1 MENRS
6 LIEKILSRPAFIYSF
21 LVLFVFLGIIGYG
34 KIDRKLF
41 PDSNRPEIAVVLIQ
55 PGASAKDI
63 ASNIA
68 VPTEKEFY
76 TIDQVRRVYSNTIDE
91 VSVVRVEF
99 EYGKDLSVAASDISN
114 AINKIK
120 STLPSDLREPQ
131 IHKISAATP
140 PVIVIGASSEKLAL
154 SDIKEIAQNEIKNQ
168 LLAVDGVSNIDIF
181 GGYTK
186 EVKVEVDKKLLD
198 SYNLPINAVINA
210 LQKNNKD
217 YAIGFI
223 EGSNSRYLVKNIGKR
238 DSIKELLNLPINAN
252 LKLKDVATV
261 GFDHYKNQALYY
273 GNGKKAIAI
282 SVQRGLDSDVV
293 KTIENVEAKIE
304 ELSRK
309 YPNISFETTDTQK
322 EIIEQSIS
330 NMFESLRD
338 AIIMSTLVVFFFL
351 ASFRQVL
358 IVSITIPLVYAT
370 TIAIM
375 WMIGMEFSVVGLTA
389 IILALGLLLDD
400 TVVVLENIQ
409 RHYKELKQ
417 PIVKAVM
424 GGTKE
429 IMFADFS
436 GTVTTMI
443 ALAPMLF
450 VGGYP
455 QTIFQPLVGTLLI
468 ALGASYVISITAVP
482 LLSMKILTIEN
493 RFILRS
499 EEMFHNISAKVN
511 NALRDLFLGA
521 VTKALES
528 KKVAILYFV
537 MLFGLFAISVKI
549 VMPLV
554 GQELMP
560 AMDTG
565 TVKINIT
572 TDPNLSL
579 IKSEELLKSVNKILY
594 KSEHIQRVSASI
606 GSEAGILSIGSGSGI
621 DHISITA
628 NYVNRFERDETIWE
642 IERGL
647 REDILALPN
656 IKYLL
661 VFDSGASA
669 MSSIKGNIDIML
681 SGDDFDKLQEAG
693 DIVEQMIYKTKG
705 ILSLAKS
712 WDKDKKVFAY
722 TIDEKL
728 AAEYGV
734 SSSDISKNL
743 QLLLRGA
750 KISYFP
756 LQNAQDFSV
765 RVWFKDFDSL
775 SSLDSVLIDTPKG
788 KIPLKT
794 FVTLSSV
801 YEPNVI
807 TRENLKYTLD
817 LYGFREKAAISH
829 IMASY
834 DEVSKDM
841 VIPDGVELTR
851 LGDEAQ
857 FKNSAGRMVSAIG
870 FAVIL
875 IFFTLVPMFN
885 SVKSSLLVI
894 VSIPLTIAGASW
906 ILLILDYHT
915 SMPAMMGFMLLSG
928 VIVNNAIL
936 LIHFALEKIE
946 QGKSAV
952 EAMKESIMIRTR
964 PVLMTALAVSAGMI
978 PVALGWAIGLERLA
992 PLGAVAIGGLI
1003 VGTFLTLVF
1012 IPLVFVWSYKTSA
1025 DKVDNN

>member
-1 MENRS
+1 MKNS
-6 LIEKILSRPAFIYSF
+6 SFIEKVLKRPAFIYSF
-21 LVLFVFLGIIGYG
+21 LTLFVFLGIIGYG
-34 KIDRKLF
+34 EIDRKLF
-41 PDSNRPEIAVVLIQ
+41 PDSNRPEIAVVMIQ

-68 VPTEKEFY
+68 VPSEKEFY
-76 TIDQVRRVYSNTIDE
+76 SIDRVRRVYSNTIDE
-91 VSVVRVEF
+91 VSVIRVEF
-99 EYGKDLSVAASDISN
+99 EYGKELSSAANDVTNS
-114 AINKIK
+114 INKIR
-120 STLPSDLREPQ
+120 SSLPSELLEPQ
-131 IHKISAATP
+131 IHKISAATA
-140 PVIVIGASSEKLAL
+140 PVIVFGASSDKLSL
-154 SDIKEIAQNEIKNQ
+154 QDIKEIAQNEIKNS
-168 LLAVDGVSNIDIF
+168 LLTVEGVANVDIF
-181 GGYTK
+181 GGYEK
-186 EVKVEVDKKLLD
+186 ELRIEIDKKLLD
-198 SYNLPINAVINA
+198 RYNLPINAVINA
-210 LQKNNKD
+210 LKNNNKD

-223 EGSNSRYLVKNIGKR
+223 DSKESSFLVKNIGKR
-238 DSIKELLNLPINAN
+238 NSIQALLDLSITKDI
-252 LKLKDVATV
+252 KLKDVAKV
-261 GFDHYKNQALYY
+261 KFEHYKNSALYY

-282 SVQRGLDSDVV
+282 SVQRGISEDVV

-304 ELSRK
+304 ELSKK
-309 YPNISFETTDTQK
+309 YPGITFETTDTQK

-358 IVSITIPLVYAT
+358 IVTFTIPLVYAT

-375 WMIGMEFSVVGLTA
+375 WGIGMEFSVVGLTA

-400 TVVVLENIQ
+400 AVVVLENIE
-409 RHYKELKQ
+409 RHYRELNQ
-417 PIVKAVM
+417 PIQKAVID
-424 GGTKE
+424 GTKE

-443 ALAPMLF
+443 ALSPMLF

-468 ALGASYVISITAVP
+468 ALAASYVISITAVP
-482 LLSMKILTIEN
+482 LLSMKILTLEYPW
-493 RFILRS
+493 ILKS
-499 EEMFHNISAKVN
+499 EEFFHKISTKIN
-511 NALRDLFLGA
+511 DSLKDFFLGI
-521 VTKALES
+521 VTKGLNS
-528 KKVAILYFV
+528 KKVAFSYFV
-537 MLFGLFAISVKI
+537 LLFGLFFVSVKL
-549 VMPLV
+549 VMPIV

-572 TDPNLSL
+572 TDANLP
-579 IKSEELLKSVNKILY
+579 IAKSEELLQQVNEILY
-594 KSEHIQRVSASI
+594 KNKHIQKVSASI
-606 GSEAGILSIGSGSGI
+606 GSEAGIMSIGSGSGI

-628 NYVNRFERDETIWE
+628 NYVNRFDRKESIWE
-642 IERGL
+642 IQREL
-647 REDILALPN
+647 REDIATLPN

-669 MSSIKGNIDIML
+669 LSSIRGNIDIML
-681 SGDDFDKLQEAG
+681 LSDDFDKLQVAGEAVEKAIYNTQG
-693 DIVEQMIYKTKG
+693 IV
-705 ILSLAKS
+705 SLAKT
-712 WDKDKKVFAY
+712 WDKDKKIY
-722 TIDEKL
+722 TYQIDEKL
-728 AAEYGV
+728 ASSYGIN
-734 SSSDISKNL
+734 SEQISTNL

-750 KISYFP
+750 KVSFFP
-756 LQNAQDFSV
+756 LQNAKDFSI
-765 RVWFKDFDSL
+765 RVWFKNFDSIE
-775 SSLDSVLIDTPKG
+775 SLNSVLIETPRG
-788 KIPLKT
+788 KVPLKT
-794 FVTLSSV
+794 FVTLKEV

-807 TRENLKYTLD
+807 TRENLQYTLD
-817 LYGFREKAAISH
+817 IYGFREKASISH

-834 DEVSKDM
+834 EEASKDM
-841 VIPDGVELTR
+841 TIPQGVELVK

-857 FKNSAGRMVSAIG
+857 FKNSAGRMVQAII

-875 IFFTLVPMFN
+875 IFFTLIPMFN

-894 VSIPLTIAGASW
+894 VSIPLTIAGAAW
-906 ILLILDYHT
+906 ILLMLNYHT

-946 QGKSAV
+946 QGMDV
-952 EAMKESIMIRTR
+952 VDAMKESIRIRTR

-992 PLGAVAIGGLI
+992 PLGAVAIGGLM

-1012 IPLVFVWSYKTSA
+1012 IPMVFVWSYRGRDIVAK
-1025 DKVDNN
+1025 K

>member
-1 MENRS
+1 MKNNDS
-6 LIEKILSRPAFIYSF
+6 FIEKVLNRPAFIYSF
-21 LVLFVFLGIIGYG
+21 LTLFVFLGIIGYG
-34 KIDRKLF
+34 EIDRKLF
-41 PDSNRPEIAVVLIQ
+41 PDSNRPEIAVVMIE

-63 ASNIA
+63 ASNVA
-68 VPTEKEFY
+68 VPSEKEFY
-76 TIDQVRRVYSNTIDE
+76 SIDKVRRVYSNTIDE

-99 EYGKDLSVAASDISN
+99 EYGKDLSEAANDIANS
-114 AINKIK
+114 INKIK
-120 STLPSDLREPQ
+120 SSLPSDLLEPQ

-140 PVIVIGASSEKLAL
+140 PVIVFGASSDKLSL
-154 SDIKEIAQNEIKNQ
+154 QDIKEIAENEVKNS
-168 LLAVDGVSNIDIF
+168 LLTVEGVANVDIF
-181 GGYTK
+181 GGYKK
-186 EVKVEVDKKLLD
+186 EVRVEIDKKLLD
-198 SYNLPINAVINA
+198 RYNLPINAVINA
-210 LQKNNKD
+210 LKDNNKD

-223 EGSNSRYLVKNIGKR
+223 DSKDSSFLVKNIGKR
-238 DSIKELLNLPINAN
+238 DSIKALLNLPISSQI
-252 LKLKDVATV
+252 KLKDVAEV
-261 GFDHYKNQALYY
+261 KFEHYKNSALYY

-282 SVQRGLDSDVV
+282 SVQRGLSADVV
-293 KTIENVEAKIE
+293 KTIENVEEQIAK
-304 ELSRK
+304 LSQK

-338 AIIMSTLVVFFFL
+338 AIIMSTIVVFFFL

-358 IVSITIPLVYAT
+358 IVTLTIPLVYAT

-375 WMIGMEFSVVGLTA
+375 WGIGMEFSVVGLTA

-400 TVVVLENIQ
+400 TVVVLENIE
-409 RHYKELKQ
+409 RHYKEEHGN
-417 PIVKAVM
+417 IYDAVM

-436 GTVTTMI
+436 GTITTMI

-468 ALGASYVISITAVP
+468 ALAASYVISITAVP
-482 LLSMKILTIEN
+482 LLSMKILTIESPW
-493 RFILRS
+493 IIKS
-499 EEMFHNISAKVN
+499 EEFFHKISAIVN
-511 NALRDLFLGA
+511 NALRDFFLSA

-528 KKVAILYFV
+528 KKIAFFYFV
-537 MLFGLFAISVKI
+537 LLIGLFIVSVKL
-549 VMPLV
+549 VMPIV

-565 TVKINIT
+565 TIKINIT
-572 TDPNLSL
+572 TDPNLPIS
-579 IKSEELLKSVNKILY
+579 KSEELVQQINEILY
-594 KSEHIQRVSASI
+594 RDEHIRKVSASV

-628 NYVNRFERDETIWE
+628 NYVNRFEREQSIWE
-642 IERGL
+642 IQRQL
-647 REDILALPN
+647 RVDLASLPN
-656 IKYLL
+656 IKYML

-669 MSSIKGNIDIML
+669 MSSIRGNIDIML
-681 SGDDFDKLQEAG
+681 SSDDFNKLQEAG
-693 DIVEQMIYKTKG
+693 EIVEDVIYNTKG
-705 ILSLAKS
+705 IVSLAKT
-712 WDKDKKVFAY
+712 WDKDKKVY
-722 TIDEKL
+722 TYSIDEKL
-728 AAEYGV
+728 AAQYGV
-734 SSSDISKNL
+734 SSADISKNL

-750 KISYFP
+750 KVSYFP

-765 RVWFKDFDSL
+765 RVWFKDFNSL
-775 SSLDSVLIDTPKG
+775 ASLNSVLIDTPKG
-788 KIPLKT
+788 KVPLKT
-794 FVTLSSV
+794 FVALSEV

-807 TRENLKYTLD
+807 TRENLQYTLD
-817 LYGFREKAAISH
+817 VYGFREKAAISH
-829 IMASY
+829 IMLEY
-834 DEVSKDM
+834 DEASKDM
-841 VIPDGVELTR
+841 VLPEGVDLMR

-857 FKNSAGRMVSAIG
+857 FKNSAGRMVGAIG

-875 IFFTLVPMFN
+875 IFFTLIPMFN
-885 SVKSSLLVI
+885 SVKVSLLVI
-894 VSIPLTIAGASW
+894 VSIPLTIIGASW
-906 ILLILDYHT
+906 IMLILHYHV

-936 LIHFALEKIE
+936 LIHFAIEKME
-946 QGKSAV
+946 TGLNAV
-952 EAMKESIMIRTR
+952 DAMKESIMIRTR

-1012 IPLVFVWSYKTSA
+1012 IPLVFVWSYTK
-1025 DKVDNN
+1025 KVQK

>member
-1 MENRS
+1 MKSNS
-6 LIEKILSRPAFIYSF
+6 IIEKILKRPAFIYSF
-21 LVLFVFLGIIGYG
+21 LTLFVFLGIIGFNE
-34 KIDRKLF
+34 IDRKLF
-41 PDSNRPEIAVVLIQ
+41 PDSNPPEIAVVMIE

-68 VPTEKEFY
+68 VPSEKEFY
-76 TIDQVRRVYSNTIDE
+76 SIDKVNRVYSSTIDE

-99 EYGKDLSVAASDISN
+99 EYGKDLSEAANDITNS
-114 AINKIK
+114 INKIR
-120 STLPSDLREPQ
+120 SSLPSDLLEPQ
-131 IHKISAATP
+131 IHKISSATP
-140 PVIVIGASSEKLAL
+140 PVIVFGASSDKLSL
-154 SDIKEIAQNEIKNQ
+154 QDIKEIAENEIKNS
-168 LLAVDGVSNIDIF
+168 LLTVDGVANVDIF
-181 GGYTK
+181 GGYKK
-186 EVKVEVDKKLLD
+186 EVRVEIDKKLLD
-198 SYNLPINAVINA
+198 NYNLPINTVINA
-210 LQKNNKD
+210 LKKNNRD

-223 EGSNSRYLVKNIGKR
+223 DSKESSFLVKSTGKR
-238 DSIKELLNLPINAN
+238 DSIQALLQLQITPEI
-252 LKLKDVATV
+252 KLKDVAEIK
-261 GFDHYKNQALYY
+261 FEHYKNQALYY

-282 SVQRGLDSDVV
+282 SVQRSISADVV
-293 KTIENVEAKIE
+293 KTIENAEAKIQ
-304 ELSRK
+304 ELSKK
-309 YPNISFETTDTQK
+309 YPNITFETTDTQK

-358 IVSITIPLVYAT
+358 IVMLTIPLVYAT

-375 WMIGMEFSVVGLTA
+375 WGIGMEFSVVGLTA

-400 TVVVLENIQ
+400 TVVVLENIE
-409 RHYKELKQ
+409 RHYRELHQ
-417 PIVKAVM
+417 PIQKAVID
-424 GGTKE
+424 GTKE

-436 GTVTTMI
+436 GTITTMI
-443 ALAPMLF
+443 ALSPMLF

-493 RFILRS
+493 SFILKS
-499 EEMFHNISAKVN
+499 EEFFHKISAKVN
-511 NALRDLFLGA
+511 DSLRDFFMSA
-521 VTKALES
+521 VTKALDS
-528 KKVAILYFV
+528 KKVAFSYFLL
-537 MLFGLFAISVKI
+537 LFGLFFVSVKL
-549 VMPLV
+549 VMPIV

-572 TDPNLSL
+572 TDPNLPIS
-579 IKSEELLKSVNKILY
+579 KSEELLQSVNEILY
-594 KSEHIQRVSASI
+594 KNEHIKKVSASI

-621 DHISITA
+621 DHIAITV
-628 NYVNRFERDETIWE
+628 NYVNRFEREESIWE
-642 IERGL
+642 IQRAL
-647 REDILALPN
+647 REELQTLPN

-669 MSSIKGNIDIML
+669 LSSIRGNIDIML
-681 SGDDFDKLQEAG
+681 SSDNFDSLQDAG
-693 DIVEQMIYKTKG
+693 KMIENAISNTGGIV
-705 ILSLAKS
+705 SFAKS
-712 WDKDKKVFAY
+712 WDKDKKVY
-722 TIDEKL
+722 TYQVDEKL
-728 AAEYGV
+728 ASLYGV
-734 SSSDISKNL
+734 SSYEISTTL

-750 KISYFP
+750 KVSYFP
-756 LQNAQDFSV
+756 LQNAEDFNV
-765 RVWFKDFDSL
+765 RVWFKDFNSL
-775 SSLDSVLIDTPKG
+775 SSLGSVLIDTPKG
-788 KIPLKT
+788 KVPLKT
-794 FVTLSSV
+794 FVTLKEI

-807 TRENLKYTLD
+807 TRENLQYTLD
-817 LYGFREKAAISH
+817 VYGFREKAAISH
-829 IMASY
+829 IMANY
-834 DEVSKDM
+834 DEASKDI
-841 VIPDGVELTR
+841 VLPEDVELTR

-857 FKNSAGRMVSAIG
+857 FKSSAGKMVGAIG
-870 FAVIL
+870 FAVVL

-885 SVKSSLLVI
+885 SIKSSLIVI
-894 VSIPLTIAGASW
+894 VSIPLTIAGAAW
-906 ILLILDYHT
+906 ILLMLNYHT

-946 QGKSAV
+946 QGQNAM
-952 EAMKESIMIRTR
+952 EAMKESIKIRTR

-1012 IPLVFVWSYKTSA
+1012 IPIVFVWSYKR
-1025 DKVDNN
+1025 

>member
-1 MENRS
+1 MKNS
-6 LIEKILSRPAFIYSF
+6 DSFIEKVLNRPAFIYSF
-21 LVLFVFLGIIGYG
+21 LTLFVFLGIIGYG

-41 PDSNRPEIAVVLIQ
+41 PDSNRPEIAVVMIE

-63 ASNIA
+63 ASNVA
-68 VPTEKEFY
+68 VPSEKEFY
-76 TIDQVRRVYSNTIDE
+76 SIDKVRRVYSNTIDE

-99 EYGKDLSVAASDISN
+99 EYGKDLSEAANDVANS
-114 AINKIK
+114 INKIK
-120 STLPSDLREPQ
+120 SSLPSDLLEPQ

-140 PVIVIGASSEKLAL
+140 PVIVFGASSDKLSL
-154 SDIKEIAQNEIKNQ
+154 QDIKEIAENEVKNS
-168 LLAVDGVSNIDIF
+168 LLTVEGVANVDIF
-181 GGYTK
+181 GGYKK
-186 EVKVEVDKKLLD
+186 EVRVEIDKSLLD
-198 SYNLPINAVINA
+198 RYHLPINAVINA
-210 LQKNNKD
+210 LRSNNKD
-217 YAIGFI
+217 YAIGFLD
-223 EGSNSRYLVKNIGKR
+223 SKDSSFLVKNIGKR
-238 DSIKELLNLPINAN
+238 DNIKSLLNLPISADI
-252 LKLKDVATV
+252 KLKDVAKV
-261 GFDHYKNQALYY
+261 KFEHYKNSALYY

-282 SVQRGLDSDVV
+282 SVQRGISADVV
-293 KTIENVEAKIE
+293 KTIENAEAKIA
-304 ELSRK
+304 ELSQK

-338 AIIMSTLVVFFFL
+338 AIIMSTIVVFFFL

-358 IVSITIPLVYAT
+358 IVTLTIPLVYAT

-375 WMIGMEFSVVGLTA
+375 WGIGMEFSVVGLTA

-400 TVVVLENIQ
+400 TVVVLENIE
-409 RHYKELKQ
+409 RHYREEHDN
-417 PIVKAVM
+417 IYDAVM

-436 GTVTTMI
+436 GTITTMI

-468 ALGASYVISITAVP
+468 ALAASYVISITAVP
-482 LLSMKILTIEN
+482 LLSMKILTIN
-493 RFILRS
+493 SPWIIKS
-499 EEMFHNISAKVN
+499 EDFFQKITNSVN
-511 NALRDLFLGA
+511 NALRDFFVGV
-521 VTKALES
+521 VTKALDS
-528 KKVAILYFV
+528 KKVAFGYFILLIALFV
-537 MLFGLFAISVKI
+537 VSVRL
-549 VMPLV
+549 VMPIV

-565 TVKINIT
+565 TIKINIT
-572 TDPNLSL
+572 TDPNLPIS
-579 IKSEELLKSVNKILY
+579 KSEELVLQINEILY
-594 KSEHIQRVSASI
+594 RDEHIRKVSASV

-628 NYVNRFERDETIWE
+628 NYVNRFEREQSIWE
-642 IERGL
+642 IQRKL
-647 REDILALPN
+647 RVDLSSLPN
-656 IKYLL
+656 IKYML

-669 MSSIKGNIDIML
+669 LSSIRGNIDIML
-681 SGDDFDKLQEAG
+681 SSDSFDKLQKAG
-693 DIVEQMIYKTKG
+693 EVLEDVIHNTKG
-705 ILSLAKS
+705 IVSLAKT
-712 WDKDKKVFAY
+712 WDKDKKVYAY
-722 TIDEKL
+722 SIDEKL
-728 AAEYGV
+728 ASQYGV
-734 SSSDISKNL
+734 SSGDISKNL

-750 KISYFP
+750 KVSYFP
-756 LQNAQDFSV
+756 LQNAQDFNV
-765 RVWFKDFDSL
+765 RVWFKGFDSL
-775 SSLDSVLIDTPKG
+775 NSLNSVLIDTPKG
-788 KIPLKT
+788 KVPLKT
-794 FVTLSSV
+794 FVSLNEV

-817 LYGFREKAAISH
+817 VYGFREKAAISH
-829 IMASY
+829 IMANY
-834 DEVSKDM
+834 DEVSKNMTLPED
-841 VIPDGVELTR
+841 VELTR

-885 SVKSSLLVI
+885 SVKISFLVI
-894 VSIPLTIAGASW
+894 VSIPLTIIGAAW
-906 ILLILDYHT
+906 IMLILNYHT

-928 VIVNNAIL
+928 IIVNNAIL
-936 LIHFALEKIE
+936 LIHFAIE
-946 QGKSAV
+946 RMESGLDAI
-952 EAMKESIMIRTR
+952 EAMKESLMIRTR

-1012 IPLVFVWSYKTSA
+1012 IPLVFVWSYK
-1025 DKVDNN
+1025 KK

>member
-1 MENRS
+1 MKNNS
-6 LIEKILSRPAFIYSF
+6 FIEKVLKRPAFIYSF
-21 LVLFVFLGIIGYG
+21 LTLFVFLGIIGYG
-34 KIDRKLF
+34 QIDRKLF
-41 PDSNRPEIAVVLIQ
+41 PDSNRPEIAIVMIQ

-63 ASNIA
+63 ASNVA
-68 VPTEKEFY
+68 VLAEKEFY
-76 TIDQVRRVYSNTIDE
+76 SIDKVRRVYSSTIDE
-91 VSVVRVEF
+91 VSVIRVEF
-99 EYGKDLSVAASDISN
+99 EYGKDLSEGANDVTNS
-114 AINKIK
+114 INKIK
-120 STLPSDLREPQ
+120 SSLPNDLLEPQ
-131 IHKISAATP
+131 IHKISSATP
-140 PVIVIGASSEKLAL
+140 PVIVFGLSSDKLSL
-154 SDIKEIAQNEIKNQ
+154 QDIKEISENEIKNS
-168 LLAVDGVSNIDIF
+168 LLVVEGVANVDIF
-181 GGYTK
+181 GGYKK
-186 EVKVEVDKKLLD
+186 EVKIEVDKKLLD
-198 SYNLPINAVINA
+198 KYSLPINSVINA
-210 LQKNNKD
+210 LKKNNRD

-223 EGSNSRYLVKNIGKR
+223 DSKNSSFLVKNIGKR
-238 DSIKELLNLPINAN
+238 DSIKELLNLPISQHI
-252 LKLKDVATV
+252 KLKDVAEV
-261 GFDHYKNQALYY
+261 KFEHYKNSALYY

-282 SVQRGLDSDVV
+282 SVQRGLSEDVV
-293 KTIENVEAKIE
+293 KTIENVEAKMQEIAK
-304 ELSRK
+304 K
-309 YPNISFETTDTQK
+309 YPNITFETTDTQK

-358 IVSITIPLVYAT
+358 IVTITIPLVYAT

-375 WMIGMEFSVVGLTA
+375 WGVGMEFSVVGLTA

-400 TVVVLENIQ
+400 TVVVLENIE
-409 RHYKELKQ
+409 RHYRELHQ
-417 PIVKAVM
+417 PIQKAVI

-436 GTVTTMI
+436 GTLTTMI
-443 ALAPMLF
+443 ALSPMLF

-482 LLSMKILTIEN
+482 LLSMKILTIEHP
-493 RFILRS
+493 FVLKS
-499 EEMFHNISAKVN
+499 EEFFHKISTKVN
-511 NALRDLFLGA
+511 DALRDFFMGA

-528 KKVAILYFV
+528 KTIALIYFV
-537 MLFGLFAISVKI
+537 LLFGLFFISVKL

-572 TDPNLSL
+572 TDPNLPIS
-579 IKSEELLKSVNKILY
+579 KSEELLKQVNEILY
-594 KSEHIQRVSASI
+594 KNKHIRKVSASV

-628 NYVNRFERDETIWE
+628 NYVNRFERKEDIWE
-642 IERGL
+642 IQREL
-647 REDILALPN
+647 RADIAQLPN

-669 MSSIKGNIDIML
+669 LSSIRGNIDIML
-681 SGDDFDKLQEAG
+681 SGENFNSLQIAA
-693 DIVEQMIYKTKG
+693 DAVQDATYNTKG
-705 ILSLAKS
+705 IVSLAKS
-712 WDKDKKVFAY
+712 WDKDKKVY
-722 TIDEKL
+722 TYQIDERK
-728 AAEYGV
+728 AAMYGI
-734 SSSDISKNL
+734 SSAEISATL
-743 QLLLRGA
+743 QILLRGA
-750 KISYFP
+750 KVSYFP
-756 LQNAQDFSV
+756 LQNAEDFSI
-765 RVWFKDFDSL
+765 RVWFKDFNSL
-775 SSLDSVLIDTPKG
+775 SSLDSVLIDTVKG
-788 KIPLKT
+788 KVPLKT
-794 FVTLSSV
+794 FVSTDVV

-807 TRENLKYTLD
+807 TRENLKYTINV
-817 LYGFREKAAISH
+817 YGFREKAAISH
-829 IMASY
+829 IMTSY
-834 DEVSKDM
+834 DEASKDM
-841 VIPDGVELTR
+841 QIPEDVELTR

-857 FKNSAGRMVSAIG
+857 FKNSAGRMVQAIG

-875 IFFTLVPMFN
+875 IFFTLIPMFN

-894 VSIPLTIAGASW
+894 VSIPLTIAGAAW
-906 ILLILDYHT
+906 ILLMLNYHT

-946 QGKSAV
+946 LGLSV
-952 EAMKESIMIRTR
+952 MDAMKESIKIRTR

-1012 IPLVFVWSYKTSA
+1012 IPIVFVWSYKS
-1025 DKVDNN
+1025 